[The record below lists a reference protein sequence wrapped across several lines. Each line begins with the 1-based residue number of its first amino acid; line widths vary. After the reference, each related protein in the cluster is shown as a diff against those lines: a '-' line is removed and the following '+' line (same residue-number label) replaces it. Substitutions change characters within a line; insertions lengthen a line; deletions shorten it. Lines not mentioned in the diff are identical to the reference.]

1 MFAAHQMSAPWAL
14 CSSITQEET
23 AREWLTWASAGM
35 EGVVFKQLND
45 TYRPSVWGWQKYK
58 VRETSEAIVGAVTG
72 HSPHAA
78 ARQARHRW
86 SPSVRRPNHH
96 PRPGNG

>member
-86 SPSVRRPNHH
+86 SP
-96 PRPGNG
+96 